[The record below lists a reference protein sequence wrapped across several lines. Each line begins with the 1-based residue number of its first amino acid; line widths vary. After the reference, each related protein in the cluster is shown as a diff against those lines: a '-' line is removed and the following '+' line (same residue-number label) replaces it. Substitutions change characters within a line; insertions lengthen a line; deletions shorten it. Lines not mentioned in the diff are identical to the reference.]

1 MMGEEVEDESGQ
13 MLGMFQKSFK
23 IHHVLC
29 RLSTTFLPLLGVH
42 YNYSFTSQR
51 SLEMPPRVSRSSL
64 PSSTPKSTSKPS
76 RKAIRKRDK
85 RSLNAFAI
93 AQETDP
99 ERLKIRRNRLG
110 EVEKDEQPQRKR
122 QRMADDDEE
131 EDDDDEVEQP
141 RRKQQKGGFDDLDM
155 SAGSD
160 SEGNEWRMGV
170 VDDDDD
176 EEIDSD
182 EAFGESDEERFG
194 GWTFRAS
201 SKGPRVKKG
210 GAPKK
215 DVNLDEDDED
225 MNDEEE
231 DDDDLGE
238 DAIDLAAALDQYD
251 EMESADE
258 ADYEDDQKAKSA
270 RKKQKAQDSED
281 EQDEDDSNSDSAP
294 SEDDGEM
301 SDNFP
306 DFDNES
312 DDNNAEKIKQ
322 LHSVVASLPQDD
334 ATHEPN
340 TQADSS
346 TTAARMLAALKGM
359 SGVDPTL
366 TRSLK
371 TISRNTETS
380 RASSKAATN
389 NGLLKAPLPKRQ
401 QDRIDRAAAYDK
413 AKETLNR
420 WIDTVKH
427 NRRAEHLTFPLID
440 PLAQEAQGTS
450 KLLPFESSSKPRS
463 ELENTI
469 ANILQAS
476 GLGGMSTKVDEAQL
490 VGFEELKSNKLPL
503 EEVLARRAELRK
515 ARDLMFREEARSKRV
530 KKIKS
535 KAYRRIHRKEAQ
547 RTAQKERDLL
557 TAAGVEMSE
566 DEDEVADRKRAEAR
580 MGARHKESKWAKSM
594 KETGRAGWDGD
605 ARDAMT
611 VAARKNEEVMMRKE
625 GRRIRD
631 SDASSEDES
640 EDDDGDDVDDG
651 GEFTLRSQL
660 DKLDDDGGAEFKA
673 SKSGISQL
681 AFMQRADAAR
691 KKQNEEDIQRM
702 KRELAGEESDDEE
715 MLQPTETSIGRR
727 IFGPSQTTET
737 SKPAVTRNELEEGR
751 SDSEDEDG
759 QNIDSEEFP
768 NSEAQ
773 PTQSR
778 PAKAKAKSQLQGP
791 ATKAKPHVSIRSA
804 PPTTSPSN
812 REGQEQEE
820 EATLNLQ
827 QSSHPNAV
835 QHATAPSNTDG
846 WTVVHHND
854 NDNDNDS
861 TSDISQRLQSRSPS
875 PTNLELVQAAF
886 GSGDDTATFGLEK
899 TSLAAAEDTQVTS
912 TALPGWGSW
921 AGSGLT
927 KGERHHASKSLSNPA
942 LVKKSAD
949 GISADKRR
957 DKKLKDVII
966 SERRNKKGAKYLAP
980 TLPHQF
986 ETKAQYER
994 SLRLPI
1000 GPEWTTKETFQGMT
1014 KPRVLLKKGVVVQPM
1029 RRPMV

>member
-1 MMGEEVEDESGQ
+1 
-13 MLGMFQKSFK
+13 
-23 IHHVLC
+23 
-29 RLSTTFLPLLGVH
+29 
-42 YNYSFTSQR
+42 
-51 SLEMPPRVSRSSL
+51 MPPRVSRSSL
-64 PSSTPKSTSKPS
+64 PSSTPKSAPKAT

-122 QRMADDDEE
+122 QRMADDDDDD
-131 EDDDDEVEQP
+131 EDDDEEIEAPQS
-141 RRKQQKGGFDDLDM
+141 RRKQQKSGFDELDM

-182 EAFGESDEERFG
+182 EAFGESDEERFE

-201 SKGPRVKKG
+201 SKGPRAKKG

-231 DDDDLGE
+231 EDDDLGE
-238 DAIDLAAALDQYD
+238 DAIDLAAALDQYE

-258 ADYEDDQKAKSA
+258 ADYDNDQKAKPA
-270 RKKQKAQDSED
+270 RKKRKAQHSED
-281 EQDEDDSNSDSAP
+281 EQDEQDEDDSDSAP
-294 SEDDGEM
+294 SEDDGEI

-306 DFDNES
+306 DFDNDS
-312 DDNNAEKIKQ
+312 DDNNAEKVKQ

-334 ATHEPN
+334 PINEPS

-371 TISRNTETS
+371 TLSRNTETS
-380 RASSKAATN
+380 RGSSSKAATN

-450 KLLPFESSSKPRS
+450 KLLPLESSSLPRS

-476 GLGGMSTKVDEAQL
+476 GLGGMSTKAEEAQL
-490 VGFEELKSNKLPL
+490 LGFEELKSNKLPL

-640 EDDDGDDVDDG
+640 EDDDGDDNDED

-660 DKLDDDGGAEFKA
+660 DKLDDDDAGVEAQVP
-673 SKSGISQL
+673 KSGISQL

-691 KKQNEEDIQRM
+691 KKQNEEDILRM

-737 SKPAVTRNELEEGR
+737 PKPVIRNELEEGR

-759 QNIDSEEFP
+759 QNIDSSAAIEEFP
-768 NSEAQ
+768 NARSEEKTTARS
-773 PTQSR
+773 QSR
-778 PAKAKAKSQLQGP
+778 PTKAKGRGQLQGP

-804 PPTTSPSN
+804 PPTLP
-812 REGQEQEE
+812 EDGEDQE

-827 QSSHPNAV
+827 QSSNP
-835 QHATAPSNTDG
+835 QSIPSQSTAPGNTDG

-854 NDNDNDS
+854 SDNDNDN
-861 TSDISQRLQSRSPS
+861 TSDVEVLQSKRQTSRSPS
-875 PTNLELVQAAF
+875 PTNFELVQAAF
-886 GSGDDTATFGLEK
+886 GTADDSTHFASEK
-899 TSLAAAEDTQVTS
+899 ASLAANEDTKTTS

-921 AGSGLT
+921 AGTGLS
-927 KGERHHASKSLSNPA
+927 KGERHHASKSLSNPSFI
-942 LVKKSAD
+942 KKTSDGVAAD
-949 GISADKRR
+949 RRR

-986 ETKAQYER
+986 ENRAQYER

-1000 GPEWTTKETFQGMT
+1000 GPEWTTKETFQQVT